1 MAALDYDQLVS
12 WHCVGSGPRLRFA
25 LGIERGGKVSEITAE
40 VWRDTTTGAWPWKAG
55 PRTGCEPTREYAARA
70 AEAALSS

>member
-1 MAALDYDQLVS
+1 MAALDFKPLVS

-25 LGIERGGKVSEITAE
+25 LGVEMDGKVSEITAE
-40 VWRDTTTGAWPWKAG
+40 VWRDTTTGAWLWKAG
-55 PRTGCEPTREYAARA
+55 RMTGCEPMREHAARA